1 MSTLLGFQ
9 HFVGGLAEKSCIAG
23 VQRRASWEIQA
34 RKELLFPTQFLH
46 GCDVRKCRETLQVKE
61 VLGGSAADFVTEEV
75 EQVFTHLTTDKKDFH
90 GEVKPV
96 TSHFADSKSHVVCC
110 DRGTLANL
118 PLVRVRSCPD

>member
-23 VQRRASWEIQA
+23 VQRCASCEIQA

-46 GCDVRKCRETLQVKE
+46 GCDIRKCRETLQVKE

-75 EQVFTHLTTDKKDFH
+75 EQVFDAISYQKGASVVRMIHSVIGK
-90 GEVKPV
+90 E
-96 TSHFADSKSHVVCC
+96 HFRDGLRAPDCGS
-110 DRGTLANL
+110 RGRELI
-118 PLVRVRSCPD
+118 